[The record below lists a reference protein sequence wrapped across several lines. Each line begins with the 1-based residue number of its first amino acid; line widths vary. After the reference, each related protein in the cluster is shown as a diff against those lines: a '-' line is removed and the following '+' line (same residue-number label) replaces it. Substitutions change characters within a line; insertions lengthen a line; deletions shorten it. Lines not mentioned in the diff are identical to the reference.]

1 MTEAFGQYVEAFVLG
16 NAAILGNVCLL
27 PLYPGLF
34 ALLAAKAD
42 TDERRVRWMGV
53 FVLAGVL
60 ASMVVVAG
68 MLHALNRVFADV
80 VPYVLPIAYGGVI
93 VLGLLMLLGRN
104 PLERFGT
111 GQVPLVSSASG
122 SAFVYGLALGPMTL
136 PCTGPVILSAF
147 LLGGVSGTGALV
159 DGVAYFLFFGL
170 GFGWPMVLLP
180 LLAGA
185 RQRAFTRWMGR
196 HHTMVSR
203 VSGVVLVAAAC
214 IGLWAEYGAL

>member
-1 MTEAFGQYVEAFVLG
+1 MSEFVQAFVLG

-34 ALLAAKAD
+34 ALLAAKAG
-42 TDERRVRWMGV
+42 TDQRRVRWMGV
-53 FVLAGVL
+53 WVLAGVL
-60 ASMVVVAG
+60 AAMTVVAG
-68 MLHALNRVFADV
+68 VLYGLNRVFSDV
-80 VPYVLPIAYGGVI
+80 VPFILPFAYGGVI
-93 VLGLLMLLGRN
+93 VLGILMLLGRN

-111 GQVPLVSSASG
+111 GQVPLVSSATG

-147 LLGGVSGTGALV
+147 LVGGVSGTGALL

-185 RQRAFTRWMGR
+185 RQQAFTRWMTR
-196 HHTMVSR
+196 HHDVVTK
-203 VSGVVLVAAAC
+203 VSGVLLVLVAVV
-214 IGLWAEYGAL
+214 GLVAEYGSL